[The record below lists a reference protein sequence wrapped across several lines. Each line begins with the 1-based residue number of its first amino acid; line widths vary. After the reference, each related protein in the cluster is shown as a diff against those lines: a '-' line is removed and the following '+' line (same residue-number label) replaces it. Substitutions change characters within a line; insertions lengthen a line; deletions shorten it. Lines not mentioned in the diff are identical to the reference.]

1 MGDTEMS
8 QALQAERA
16 IAVIKFGGSILTS
29 PRAYR
34 RAAGFVRNHRLASPH
49 EQLVIVV
56 SAQEGATDRLEREA
70 AKIRP
75 RPERAALDLLWSTG
89 EVRSVALLV
98 LHLHSLGISAAALN
112 IHETGLAVS
121 INGHGETDV
130 RLEPQRLLAALVRHG
145 VTVVPGFLAT
155 DSAGAIVSLGRGGS
169 DLTAVIIAR
178 GLEARRCVLVKDVP
192 GYFSA
197 DPHRD
202 PAARHLP
209 FLTFE
214 SALSLADNGCDLVQR
229 QAIEAAARCRL
240 PLIVRSLQESAT
252 VSCIAACEA
261 DSARLARPAFELEP
275 AQKKKTRA
283 CAKNREFSRI
293 SGSAAELIGTGS
305 VAR

>member
-1 MGDTEMS
+1 MS
-8 QALQAERA
+8 QDLQAGQA
-16 IAVIKFGGSILTS
+16 IAVIKIGGSILTS

-34 RAAGFVRNHRLASPH
+34 RAAGFIRNHRLASPH

-70 AKIRP
+70 ARIRP

-89 EVRSVALLV
+89 ELRSVALLV

-112 IHETGLAVS
+112 IHETGLAVPKS
-121 INGHGETDV
+121 VPGENGI
-130 RLEPQRLLAALVRHG
+130 RLEPRRLLGALARDG
-145 VTVVPGFLAT
+145 VAVVPGFLAT
-155 DSAGAIVSLGRGGS
+155 DSTGAIVSLGRGGS

-178 GLEARRCVLVKDVP
+178 GLDAQRCVLVKDVP
-192 GYFSA
+192 GYFSS

-202 PAARHLP
+202 PSAYHLP

-240 PLIVRSLQESAT
+240 PLIVRSLRETAT

-261 DSARLARPAFELEP
+261 DSVLFTSPASKQQSAR
-275 AQKKKTRA
+275 QWKTRA
-283 CAKNREFSRI
+283 SGKRREFSRI
-293 SGSAAELIGTGS
+293 SGSAAELMGTGS
-305 VAR
+305 VAQ

>member
-8 QALQAERA
+8 QALQAEQA
-16 IAVIKFGGSILTS
+16 IAVIKIGGSVLTS

-34 RAAGFVRNHRLASPH
+34 RAAAFVRNHRLVSPH

-89 EVRSVALLV
+89 ELRSVALLV

-112 IHETGLAVS
+112 IHEAGLTVS
-121 INGHGETDV
+121 KNGPGETEV
-130 RLEPQRLLAALVRHG
+130 RLESQRLLAPLSLHG
-145 VTVVPGFLAT
+145 VAIVPGFLAT

-202 PAARHLP
+202 PDARHLP

-214 SALSLADNGCDLVQR
+214 SALNLADNGCDLVQR
-229 QAIEAAARCRL
+229 RAIEEAARCRL
-240 PLIVRSLQESAT
+240 PLIVRSLQEFAT

-261 DSARLARPAFELEP
+261 DFEL
-275 AQKKKTRA
+275 
-283 CAKNREFSRI
+283 F
-293 SGSAAELIGTGS
+293 
-305 VAR
+305 

>member
-1 MGDTEMS
+1 MS
-8 QALQAERA
+8 QDLQAGQA
-16 IAVIKFGGSILTS
+16 IAVIKIGGSILTS

-34 RAAGFVRNHRLASPH
+34 RAAGFIRHHRLAFPH

-70 AKIRP
+70 VRIRP

-89 EVRSVALLV
+89 ELRSVALLV

-121 INGHGETDV
+121 ENGPIENGV
-130 RLEPQRLLAALVRHG
+130 RLDPQRLVAALRRDG
-145 VTVVPGFLAT
+145 VAVVPGFLAT
-155 DSAGAIVSLGRGGS
+155 DSAGAILSLGRGGS
-169 DLTAVIIAR
+169 DLTAVIIAT
-178 GLEARRCVLVKDVP
+178 GLEARRCVLMKDVP

-202 PAARHLP
+202 PDARHLP

-229 QAIEAAARCRL
+229 QAIEAAARYRL

-252 VSCIAACEA
+252 ISCIAACEA
-261 DSARLARPAFELEP
+261 DSALFGSPASKQHSAR
-275 AQKKKTRA
+275 KGKTRTSG
-283 CAKNREFSRI
+283 KRREFSRI

-305 VAR
+305 VAQ